1 MSVHSL
7 DNLTRASSIDPMTSE
22 VTTAAPGFWYD
33 EDSRVDAVDVL
44 NALRRYR
51 TAESSAQRRVREEL
65 GIGENALMA
74 LRVLVDAETSG
85 RTVNSKELAERLG
98 ITAASTSALV
108 DRLVRSGHV
117 ERHADPADRRGV
129 ILTATGRSMRRAL
142 AVIGDL
148 DSRAVEVAQ
157 HLPPE
162 DMAVVV
168 AFLRQMAGAVDE
180 TADRDEY

>member
-1 MSVHSL
+1 MSSRSL
-7 DNLTRASSIDPMTSE
+7 DKLIRASSIVVMTSE
-22 VTTAAPGFWYD
+22 VTTTAPGFWYGQ
-33 EDSRVDAVDVL
+33 ESRVDAVDVL

-51 TAESSAQRRVREEL
+51 TAESSAQRRVRDEL
-65 GIGENALMA
+65 GIGENALTA
-74 LRVLVDAETSG
+74 LRVLVDAETTG
-85 RTVNSKELAERLG
+85 RTVNSKELSERLG
-98 ITAASTSALV
+98 ITPASTSALV

-129 ILTATGRSMRRAL
+129 ILTATGRSMRQAL

-157 HLPPE
+157 QLPPE

-168 AFLRQMAGAVDE
+168 AFLREMAGAVD
-180 TADRDEY
+180 DESDDEV